1 MEINVELLNKKNK
14 MTKKKENFH
23 KKRNGCEIEGYM
35 DMTNEDKPK
44 FPTYHGQIREL
55 LQRKGLIQK

>member
-1 MEINVELLNKKNK
+1 MV
-14 MTKKKENFH
+14 KEKFH

-44 FPTYHGQIREL
+44 FKVKIKGKNCQKL
-55 LQRKGLIQK
+55 LKDLK